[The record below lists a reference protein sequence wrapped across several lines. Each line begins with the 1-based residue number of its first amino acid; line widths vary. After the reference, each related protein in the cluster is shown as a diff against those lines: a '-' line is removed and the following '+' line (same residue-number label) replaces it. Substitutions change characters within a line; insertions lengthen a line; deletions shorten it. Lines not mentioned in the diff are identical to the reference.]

1 MAPASRLRLLYFLYY
16 GAVGAT
22 LPYFAPYLRGL
33 GFSGSAIGTVQM
45 LGPLV
50 APAAALGW
58 AARADRTGAP
68 ERTLRLATTLSLA
81 AACTLPW
88 ARTPLAVGAAV
99 LVQALGDR
107 AVVPLLD
114 SLTMAHVGRTPGA
127 TYARIR
133 LAGSLGFAAL
143 ALLLGGA
150 LAWRGDLEADPL
162 VPLVIAALV
171 AGYALAARRLPH
183 GEPAPGPRPGWL
195 AVRELLGD
203 SRLRWLLL
211 GGALHWMA
219 CAPFHLFFG
228 LLVRDRGLPSA
239 VTGLGMGAGVAAE
252 VAFLLWFPR
261 LEGRF
266 QLRTLLA
273 AAFAGSALRWLL
285 LSRAEGA
292 AAVIALQLLHGLT
305 FGLFWGSA
313 VAALGRLVPP
323 RLRATGQA
331 LFSAV
336 VFGGG
341 NALGY
346 QLSGLIYDHHGAV
359 APLFWWAGLIEL
371 LPLMGVLLARQRHR
385 FGGDPSGSQ

>member
-1 MAPASRLRLLYFLYY
+1 MRPAGRLRLLYFLYY
-16 GAVGAT
+16 GAVGSL

-33 GFSGSAIGTVQM
+33 GFSGTEIGTVQM

-50 APAAALGW
+50 APVAALGW
-58 AARADRTGAP
+58 AALADRTGAP
-68 ERTLRLATTLSLA
+68 ERALRLATAVSLA
-81 AACTLPW
+81 AACLLPL
-88 ARTPLAVGAAV
+88 ARTPLLVGAVV
-99 LVQALGDR
+99 LLQAMGDR

-114 SLTMAHVGRTPGA
+114 SLTLAQVRTAAGVS
-127 TYARIR
+127 YARVR
-133 LAGSLGFAAL
+133 LGGSLGFAAL
-143 ALLLGGA
+143 ALLMGAA
-150 LAWRGDLEADPL
+150 LALRGDRPGDPL
-162 VPLVIAALV
+162 VPLTVLGLLAAL
-171 AGYALAARRLPH
+171 ALTARGLPH
-183 GEPAPGPRPGWL
+183 APPPAGPRPGLADVGALLRNPALLGLL
-195 AVRELLGD
+195 AVC
-203 SRLRWLLL
+203 
-211 GGALHWMA
+211 ALHWLA

-266 QLRTLLA
+266 RLRTLLA
-273 AAFAGSALRWLL
+273 AAFGASALRWVL

-292 AAVIALQLLHGLT
+292 PAVIALQALHGLT

-313 VAALGRLVPP
+313 VAALGRVVPP
-323 RLRATGQA
+323 KLRATGQA

-346 QLSGLIYDHHGAV
+346 QLSGLAYDHYGAA

-371 LPLMGVLLARQRHR
+371 LPLLGVLIAHRRHR
-385 FGGDPSGSQ
+385 FGL